1 MAHQHRTHSL
11 IIWRAD
17 HRCIPPLK
25 RRITRTVAYI
35 ISIYIDAI
43 SEFIFASPY
52 PAGLDCRNNIRTY
65 VFTAGVKTLITRI
78 KNSSEMQTYQFTRL
92 QIAISDLSELLSGT
106 KQFVK
111 QLMKKR
117 DWSGIFNLCILA

>member
-1 MAHQHRTHSL
+1 
-11 IIWRAD
+11 
-17 HRCIPPLK
+17 
-25 RRITRTVAYI
+25 
-35 ISIYIDAI
+35 
-43 SEFIFASPY
+43 
-52 PAGLDCRNNIRTY
+52 
-65 VFTAGVKTLITRI
+65 
-78 KNSSEMQTYQFTRL
+78 MQTYQFTRL